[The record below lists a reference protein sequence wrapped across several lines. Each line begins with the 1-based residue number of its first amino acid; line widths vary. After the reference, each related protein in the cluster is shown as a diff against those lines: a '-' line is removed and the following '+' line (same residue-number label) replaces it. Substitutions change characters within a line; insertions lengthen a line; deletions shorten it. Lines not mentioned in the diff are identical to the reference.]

1 MSARAFVRL
10 AIWNVLILM
19 LGGWTQL
26 AIFRAIAK
34 STGVRV

>member
-1 MSARAFVRL
+1 MTARAFVRL
-10 AIWNVLILM
+10 AIFHVAIMM